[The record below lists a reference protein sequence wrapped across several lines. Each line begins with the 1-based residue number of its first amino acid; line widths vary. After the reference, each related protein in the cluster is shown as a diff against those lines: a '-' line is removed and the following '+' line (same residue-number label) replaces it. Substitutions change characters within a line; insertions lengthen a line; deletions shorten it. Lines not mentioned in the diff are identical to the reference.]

1 MLAALPELA
10 VQIIDEARQRG
21 RITIGEMTRLTSAS
35 RNTLK
40 EHFKR
45 LLEQGRLVRH
55 GTGKATWYT
64 LP

>member
-1 MLAALPELA
+1 
-10 VQIIDEARQRG
+10 VRQRG
-21 RITIGEMTRLTSAS
+21 CITIGDMNRATGAN

-45 LLEQGRLVRH
+45 LLAQGRLVRH
-55 GTGKATWYT
+55 ATGKATWYA